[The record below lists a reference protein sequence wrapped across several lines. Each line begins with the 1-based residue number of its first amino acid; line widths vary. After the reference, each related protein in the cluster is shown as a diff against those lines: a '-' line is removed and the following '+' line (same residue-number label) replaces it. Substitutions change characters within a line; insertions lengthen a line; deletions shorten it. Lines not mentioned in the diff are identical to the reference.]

1 LAKEKK
7 PKKEK
12 AEKTGKKGG
21 KKKLLI
27 LVLGL
32 VVIAAA
38 AFAVIKLV
46 LPRLG
51 IGGEKAPKIM
61 EAYVIGE
68 DSAVSVD
75 TILEEGEGL
84 LLFQREN
91 TVTVGEEDASGEQ
104 ETEKRYTYMY
114 EMPAAAGVLNRYLDL
129 MLDEEGFSLVD
140 ENYLVLE
147 ERPELTDEQGAFVLA
162 RDSAEEGRIFVLA
175 FGWAEAN
182 ETLVVRTSA
191 PKAKLTYPKEEEPEP
206 LDPASLSEQME
217 QLHTMSPSDLALPGS
232 SMKEYDIYPVEGFVT
247 IDDVIC
253 RRFNIYEVGKTGDI
267 AGIIF
272 YSGDMSRIYRMD
284 PEDNSI
290 ITELK

>member
-7 PKKEK
+7 AKKEK
-12 AEKTGKKGG
+12 AEKGEKKGG

-27 LVLGL
+27 LILGL

-38 AFAVIKLV
+38 AFAVIKFV
-46 LPRLG
+46 LPKLG
-51 IGGEKAPKIM
+51 IGGEKAPKIL

-68 DSAVSVD
+68 DSAVSLD
-75 TILEEGEGL
+75 TILEEGEGE
-84 LLFQREN
+84 LLFERES
-91 TVTVGEEDASGEQ
+91 TVTVGEEEDSSEK
-104 ETEKRYTYMY
+104 ETEKRYTYIY
-114 EMPAAAGVLNRYLDL
+114 EMMGAAGVMNRYLDI

-140 ENYLVLE
+140 KDYLVQE
-147 ERPELTDEQGAFVLA
+147 DRPELADEQGAFVLA

-175 FGWAEAN
+175 IGWAETN
-182 ETLVVRTSA
+182 GTLVVRTSA
-191 PKAKLTYPKEEEPEP
+191 PEAKLSYPKEPEELE
-206 LDPASLSEQME
+206 PASLSEQME

-253 RRFNIYEVGKTGDI
+253 RRFNIYETGKTGDI

-284 PEDNSI
+284 TEDNSI